1 MSIRFGSA
9 CVLLLWSVTAAAGVY
24 KWVDDQGRVHYGDRP
39 HGQQAEQVDVKP
51 APASAPSSTPGPG
64 EQATSD
70 EDRQNKQQRLL
81 DAYATER
88 ARKKAELE
96 KKKSDRAE
104 KKRKCTVAKDNL
116 KRMKQAGRMFAYDK
130 EGKRQ
135 YYSDDERSASLTQ
148 YQKQISKHCK

>member
-1 MSIRFGSA
+1 MSAQVGLV
-9 CVLLLWSVTAAAGVY
+9 CMLLLWSMTAATAGVY
-24 KWVDDQGRVHYGDRP
+24 KWVDEQGRVHCGDRP

-51 APASAPSSTPGPG
+51 APANTPSSTA

-70 EDRQNKQQRLL
+70 EDRQMKQQRLL

-96 KKKSDRAE
+96 KKKKDKAE
-104 KKRKCTVAKDNL
+104 RKRKCTIAKDNL
-116 KRMKQAGRMFAYDK
+116 KRMRQAGRMFAYDK
-130 EGKRQ
+130 KGKRQ

-148 YQKQISKHCK
+148 YQKQISKYCK